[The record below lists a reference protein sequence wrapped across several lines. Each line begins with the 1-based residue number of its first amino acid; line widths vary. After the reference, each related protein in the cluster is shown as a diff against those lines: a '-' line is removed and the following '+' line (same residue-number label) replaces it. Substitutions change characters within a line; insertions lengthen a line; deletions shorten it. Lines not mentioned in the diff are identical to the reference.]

1 MSRDLKYALRFVAD
15 DKASP
20 KIEQLNKVVER
31 GSKKVEDQ
39 ARKTS
44 QEVVRGNEQ
53 AARSHEKTAQVQERA
68 AQRGHSQATRMYQDR
83 ERLGIRSEDRIRREI
98 ALTEAAYRR
107 LAQSGRLSGQ
117 EQARAYQQMQGRVA
131 ALRKELQAT
140 NQQQSA
146 LGRMGGI
153 AGNVLTGGAQIAGA
167 AVGAYHVMA
176 QPVKRTMDYE
186 QRLAYM
192 ANTAFAGEGLEAKKA
207 GREEL
212 RAAIANA
219 TKYGGSREDAAD
231 ALDSMIAS
239 GALPKETAINLLPEL
254 QKAAIATNSTTAE
267 MGAIAVRAMQNFKVS
282 EKDIPLMLDIAAK
295 AGEAGGFEIKDM
307 ARWLPELMAAA
318 STSGMGG
325 IEDFKTLVT
334 AAQAS
339 LITAGSTDAGGNN
352 LKNLLLKINSQ
363 DTSKALEK
371 IEIAPGKSV
380 DLSGTLAKARGE
392 GKSSLDAFVGIV
404 DSVIGGNKEYQELTK
419 KIQSS
424 EKNSPEQKAAM
435 EAQAALLQGSS
446 IGQVIRD
453 QQALLALVG
462 YMNNREYV
470 SNVRAEVDNA
480 AGTNDENYQSVSDTA
495 KNKSEKLSNI
505 KQDAEYDAY
514 KDITAGVGDAALKLA
529 EYAAQYPQL
538 TSFMLIAKDA
548 LSALAV
554 AAGAATAIGGISA
567 VLRGGRGAAAA
578 GAGGLFGALSKRFGN
593 IFTTSGTI
601 APAVGAK
608 FAAGASSASATGVS
622 GASVGSQ
629 ALSKVANLGGS
640 VGSTIGRGA
649 SYMHAIEGALGAISI
664 AMSDLSQQDKNKAYT
679 DLAIDTAVN
688 ASSAWMGA
696 KAGAAIGSFAGPIG
710 TAVGGVLGAIAGPA
724 IVDGIMSVGGDI
736 ANAVSDWWSDDSKEP
751 VKPQVA
757 SPIQNRI
764 DGGYTEKDSAH
775 VYNLAYQAYAGR
787 TQAVTADNL
796 PLTKLIETITN
807 SVSTANQVS
816 PEDLKVMV
824 QYAVEQGVQSGV
836 EKARQTPQEL
846 SIHTTVDVKQESI
859 VATVNAVNRREAR
872 RN

>member
-53 AARSHEKTAQVQERA
+53 AARSHEKTAQIQERA
-68 AQRGHSQATRMYQDR
+68 VQRGHSQATRMYQDR

-140 NQQQSA
+140 SQQQSA

-167 AVGAYHVMA
+167 AVGAYHVLA
-176 QPVKRTMDYE
+176 QPVKRTMAYE

-192 ANTAFAGEGLEAKKA
+192 ANTAYEGEGKEAKLA
-207 GREEL
+207 GIETL
-212 RAAIANA
+212 RGAISEA

-231 ALDSMIAS
+231 ALDTMIAS
-239 GALPKETAINLLPEL
+239 GALSQQTAINLLPEL
-254 QKAAIATNSTTAE
+254 QKAAIATNSTTSE
-267 MGAIAVRAMQNFKVS
+267 MGAIAVRAMQNFQIA

-295 AGEAGGFEIKDM
+295 AGAAGGFEIKDM

-318 STSGMGG
+318 GTSGMGG
-325 IEDFKTLVT
+325 MEDFKTLVT

-371 IEIAPGKSV
+371 IEISPGKSV

-404 DSVIGGNKEYQELTK
+404 DSVIGGNKEYQALAK
-419 KIQSS
+419 KIQTSENNSS
-424 EKNSPEQKAAM
+424 EQKAAM

-480 AGTNDENYQSVSDTA
+480 AGINEENYSVISSTA
-495 KNKSEKLSNI
+495 KNKTEKLSNI

-538 TSFMLIAKDA
+538 TSFMLVAKDA

-578 GAGGLFGALSKRFGN
+578 GAGGVFGALSKRFGN

-608 FAAGASSASATGVS
+608 FAAGTSNV
-622 GASVGSQ
+622 SVGSP
-629 ALSKVANLGGS
+629 ALAKAAGYGGGLGAG
-640 VGSTIGRGA
+640 IGRGA
-649 SYMHAIEGALGAISI
+649 AAGHAIEGALNAISI

-736 ANAVSDWWSDDSKEP
+736 ANAVSDWWSDEDKEP
-751 VKPQVA
+751 VKPQIA
-757 SPIQNRI
+757 SPVQNRI
-764 DGGYTEKDSAH
+764 DSGYTDKDSAH

-796 PLTKLIETITN
+796 PLTKLLETITN